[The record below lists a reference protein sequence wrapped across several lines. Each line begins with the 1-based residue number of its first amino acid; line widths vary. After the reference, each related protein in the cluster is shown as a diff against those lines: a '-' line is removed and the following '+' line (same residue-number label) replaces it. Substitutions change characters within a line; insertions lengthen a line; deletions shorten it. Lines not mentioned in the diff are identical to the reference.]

1 MKRLLVLLFAVCL
14 TFSAGAGC
22 THQLNDDLFALT
34 TTQCNITDKMCEF
47 NEVYMAVLAGQVEE
61 KFDLLEQ
68 KIAWAESE
76 QFLRPNTV
84 VGDDGVERIMLQ
96 GEDGVRRAISV
107 GDFQQFMK
115 EASEARQTLSR
126 KRAEFETLLSD
137 WERVVADVRK
147 STQITRD
154 MNVEINEA
162 LKSAQ
167 RVLEDLTHVTAT
179 FVGTAAAFLLAG

>member
-1 MKRLLVLLFAVCL
+1 MKRLLVLLFAVSL
-14 TFSAGAGC
+14 PITAGTGC
-22 THQLNDDLFALT
+22 TQQFNDDLFALT
-34 TTQCNITDKMCEF
+34 QTQCNITDKMCEF
-47 NEVYMAVLAGQVEE
+47 NEVYMEVLAGQVEE

-68 KIAWAESE
+68 KIAWTESE
-76 QFLRPNTV
+76 QFLKPNTV
-84 VGDDGVERIMLQ
+84 MGDDGVERIMLQ

-107 GDFQQFMK
+107 EDFKLFMK
-115 EASEARQTLSR
+115 ESAEARQTLAR
-126 KRAEFETLLSD
+126 KRAEFEDLLSN
-137 WERVVADVRK
+137 WKRVVAEVRK